1 MKHTLKVYKDS
12 KAYPDYM
19 KVRFDKTNTG
29 KSFLFDG
36 HRWAYEHSAFDDS
49 GDYDLLY
56 RFDDEPYPEEKSNS
70 VDELTARDY
79 FAAGAM
85 ASIVRRWDGHS
96 FGGGPESPQY
106 KELARDAYF
115 IADAMLKARGE

>member
-79 FAAGAM
+79 FAAKAM
-85 ASIVRRWDGHS
+85 QGILANQGQLDVIN
-96 FGGGPESPQY
+96 ESAILWVTADSY
-106 KELARDAYF
+106 RL
-115 IADAMLKARGE
+115 ADAMLKARGE